1 VGNYKNFYNDDVEMS
16 IKYGNLMFKQFD
28 QEIKLVRISETDFL
42 PEKDQS
48 FKIRFDGEQ
57 MSISFIHGG
66 REKSLS
72 KQPSPKSL
80 SQYKDEMRQLRES
93 QSGYIRYDYFA

>member
-1 VGNYKNFYNDDVEMS
+1 MS
-16 IKYGNLMFKQFD
+16 IREGSLIFKQFD
-28 QEIKLVRISETDFL
+28 QEIKLVRLTENEFL

-57 MSISFIHGG
+57 MSISFVHGG
-66 REKSLS
+66 RDKFLS

-80 SQYKDEMRQLRES
+80 LQYKDEVRQLRES
-93 QSGYIRYDYFA
+93 QPDYMSSTETSGTKTEFYM